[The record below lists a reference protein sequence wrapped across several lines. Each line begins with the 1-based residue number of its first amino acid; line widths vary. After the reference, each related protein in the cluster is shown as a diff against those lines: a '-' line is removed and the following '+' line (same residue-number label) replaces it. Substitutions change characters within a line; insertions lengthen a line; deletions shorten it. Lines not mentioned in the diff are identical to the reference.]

1 MEEGEV
7 ARLSDAVAL
16 VTGAS
21 RGIGRASALELA
33 REGAAVVVAA
43 RDQEPLDDLAAR
55 IGAERGRAL
64 AVACDVGDREQVDA
78 MVAATIDR
86 FGGLQILVNAAQT
99 TPPDACLESYPLD
112 WWEPALRSGLFGTL
126 FAMQAAFPHL
136 QAAGEASIVNFGDPD
151 AVVGEPGKAATN
163 VTKEGIV
170 ALTRTAAREW
180 GRYGIRVNA
189 VNATAR
195 SERVATDLERDPSL
209 EPWLASQIPSGVLGD
224 PREVARAVVFLA
236 SSDSGML
243 TGSTIEVDGG
253 RAMFA

>member
-1 MEEGEV
+1 M
-7 ARLSDAVAL
+7 ARLGGAIAL

-21 RGIGRASALELA
+21 RGIGRATALELA
-33 REGAAVVVAA
+33 REGATVVAAA
-43 RDQEPLDDLAAR
+43 RDQEALDDVAAR
-55 IGAERGRAL
+55 IEAEHGRAR
-64 AVACDVGDREQVDA
+64 AFACDVTDREQVDA
-78 MVAATIDR
+78 LVAATVGR
-86 FGGLQILVNAAQT
+86 FGGLHVLVNAAQT
-99 TPPDACLESYPLD
+99 TPPDGCLESYPLD
-112 WWEPALRSGLFGTL
+112 GWEPALRSGVFGTL

-136 QAAGEASIVNFGDPD
+136 RAAGEASVVNFGDPD
-151 AVVGEPGKAATN
+151 AVVGEPGKVAMN
-163 VTKEGIV
+163 VTKAGV
-170 ALTRTAAREW
+170 LALTRTAAREW

-195 SERVATDLERDPSL
+195 SERVVKDLERDPSL

-224 PREVARAVVFLA
+224 PRDVARAVVFLA

>member
-1 MEEGEV
+1 MTAATNGRELTGK
-7 ARLSDAVAL
+7 VAL

-21 RGIGRASALELA
+21 RGIG
-33 REGAAVVVAA
+33 AAVARRLSQAGVALGLA
-43 RDQEPLDDLAAR
+43 SRSGDDLGIA
-55 IGAERGRAL
+55 G
-64 AVACDVGDREQVDA
+64 AVAGPTDVRDPAQVDA
-78 MVAATIDR
+78 LVAATIGR
-86 FGGLQILVNAAQT
+86 FGGLHVLVNAAQT
-99 TPPDACLESYPLD
+99 TPPDGCLESYPLD
-112 WWEPALRSGLFGTL
+112 GWEPALRSGVFGTL

-136 QAAGEASIVNFGDPD
+136 RAAGEASVVNFGDPD
-151 AVVGEPGKAATN
+151 AIVGEPGKVAMN
-163 VTKEGIV
+163 VTKAGV
-170 ALTRTAAREW
+170 LALTRTAAREW

-195 SERVATDLERDPSL
+195 SERVVKDLERDPSL

-224 PREVARAVVFLA
+224 PRDVARAVVFLA